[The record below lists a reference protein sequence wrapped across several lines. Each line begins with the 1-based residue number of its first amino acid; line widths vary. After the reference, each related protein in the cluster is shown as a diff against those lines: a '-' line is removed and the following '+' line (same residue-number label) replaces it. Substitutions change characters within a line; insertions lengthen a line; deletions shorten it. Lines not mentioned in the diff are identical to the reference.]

1 MKQRLPSLNGLRAF
15 EAAARHLSFTKAA
28 DDLNVTQTA
37 VSHQIK
43 RLEDE
48 LGLQLFIRRNR
59 RLLLTEAGQDYL
71 PAVRAAFEGLHDAT
85 ARLYRR
91 DESGTLVVAT
101 MAPFAMKWL
110 VPRLAGFQQANPDI
124 SVRITTGN
132 ESTDFAR
139 DDVDLAIR
147 WGRGDW
153 PGLRVDHLVG
163 EAVFPICSP
172 ELRDGPPR
180 LERPEDL
187 AGVTLLH
194 ANIWPQDWR
203 MWLTAVGVADKV
215 DASKGLEFEDELT
228 AMEAAI
234 DGQGVAIGWSTLI
247 ERELESGRLVVPFD
261 ISLGDQGAYYIVVP
275 EETAERAKIAV
286 FRDWLLNATRGEA
299 DALARPGIGD
309 TAR

>member
-1 MKQRLPSLNGLRAF
+1 MKKRLPSLNGLRAF

-28 DDLNVTQTA
+28 EDLNVTQTA
-37 VSHQIK
+37 ISHQIK

-59 RLLLTEAGQDYL
+59 RLLLSEAGQDYL
-71 PAVRAAFEGLHDAT
+71 PAVRTAFEGLHDAT

-110 VPRLAGFQQANPDI
+110 VPRLAGFQQAHPDI
-124 SVRITTGN
+124 SVRITTSS
-132 ESTDFAR
+132 ELTDFAR

-147 WGRGDW
+147 WGRGSW

-172 ELRDGPPR
+172 GLRDAPPR

-187 AGVTLLH
+187 ANVTLLH
-194 ANIWPQDWR
+194 AGDWPQDWR
-203 MWLTAVGVADKV
+203 MWLTAVGVADAV
-215 DASKGLEFEDELT
+215 DASKGPEFEDELI

-247 ERELESGRLVVPFD
+247 ERELESGRLVVLFD
-261 ISLGDQGAYYIVVP
+261 IALGDQGAYYIVAP
-275 EETAERAKIAV
+275 EETAERPKIRV
-286 FRDWLLNATRGEA
+286 FRDWLLHAARGGANALT
-299 DALARPGIGD
+299 RPGIGGA
-309 TAR
+309 AR

>member
-15 EAAARHLSFTKAA
+15 EAAARHLSFTRAA
-28 DDLNVTQTA
+28 EELNVTQTA
-37 VSHQIK
+37 ISHQIK

-59 RLLLTEAGQDYL
+59 RLLLSEAGQDYL
-71 PAVRAAFEGLHDAT
+71 PAVRTAFEGLHDAT
-85 ARLYRR
+85 ARVYRR

-101 MAPFAMKWL
+101 MASFAMKWL
-110 VPRLAGFQQANPDI
+110 VPRLAGFEQAHPDI
-124 SVRITTGN
+124 SVRITTSN
-132 ESTDFAR
+132 RLTDFAR

-147 WGRGDW
+147 WGRGEW

-172 ELRDGPPR
+172 GLRDGPPR

-187 AGVTLLH
+187 AGATLLH
-194 ANIWPQDWR
+194 ASVWPQDWR
-203 MWLTAVGVADKV
+203 MWLTAVGVADTV
-215 DASKGLEFEDELT
+215 DASKGPEYEDELI

-261 ISLGDQGAYYIVVP
+261 IALGDQGAYYIVAP
-275 EETAERAKIAV
+275 EETAERPKIAV
-286 FRDWLLNATRGEA
+286 FRDWLLHATRDGT
-299 DALARPGIGD
+299 DALARPGVGGA
-309 TAR
+309 AR